1 MFKSIQKSGRIAAVA
16 IGLVAALSPLAAPP
30 AALAGGSVPT
40 PELEKAYSF
49 KTGSN
54 NSYVSNI
61 NLDSEYRY
69 LFDRD
74 DKNKLKKVSLIN
86 LDDGSV
92 RPVDIPKNSLDS
104 TSVSSNDQLSWIEG
118 SNLVVFSP
126 EKQKQSVHSLEPG
139 KYTQDYA
146 LISENGETACV
157 IQHDSDDN
165 YSFAFY
171 DLKTDNKMQACHPE
185 GDWSWRIF
193 SKDGACFYVVTTNAD
208 KSTVTLEVFDTKTGS
223 TKSNTTHVNKV
234 TDDIEIGSVSLLP
247 DSEGLILQ
255 GESFLI
261 KADRDAN
268 LSTISDDEDHAFA
281 NDYSSWACD
290 YYPVYIGNGSSDLFE
305 EDDDDYYLNE
315 QDASLGVIDLQNGN
329 TISSIAFPF
338 GDGRLCGISHD
349 GGVLLGRY
357 TDYTDDNR
365 SSACLVDAQTGAKSE
380 FDSHWCS
387 PYFMNGDREIW
398 TDYYDD
404 DDPTTLH
411 VNIYKSNIPH
421 SVPEDVLY
429 FVQNHLPFV
438 IGGGVAII
446 LIIGGAIVVL
456 CIRKKRAKA
465 ANGAVAAAPKPQRK
479 QRRRQKRAQ
488 QNAVVPT
495 APAMQAAPAE
505 PAHFCRHCGTP
516 LVPEAQFCP
525 TCGQKV
531 D

>member
-16 IGLVAALSPLAAPP
+16 IGLIAALSPLVAPP

-40 PELEKAYSF
+40 PELEKSYSF
-49 KTGSN
+49 KVSSDH
-54 NSYVSNI
+54 SYVSHLD
-61 NLDSEYRY
+61 LDSGYCY
-69 LFDRD
+69 LFDRE
-74 DKNKLKKVSLIN
+74 DKNSVKKVSLIN
-86 LDDGSV
+86 LDNGSTT
-92 RPVDIPKNSLDS
+92 PVDIPKKSLDS
-104 TSVSSNDQLSWIEG
+104 MNVSWDGRLLWIEG

-126 EKQKQSVHSLEPG
+126 KTQRQSVHSLEPG

-146 LISENGETACV
+146 FISENGETACV

-165 YSFAFY
+165 HSYAIY
-171 DLKTDNKMQACHPE
+171 DLKTDNKIQVDRTE
-185 GDWSWRIF
+185 SDWSWVAL
-193 SKDGACFYVVTTNAD
+193 SKDGKYFYVVSTNAD
-208 KSTVTLEVFDTKTGS
+208 KSTVTLKVFDIKTGS
-223 TKSNTTHVNKV
+223 TKSNTIKVNKI
-234 TDDIEIGSVSLLP
+234 TDSIEIYSIMQLP
-247 DSEGLILQ
+247 DSEDLILQ
-255 GESFLI
+255 GDSFLI

-268 LSTISDDEDHAFA
+268 LSTIFNDEDHAFA
-281 NDYSSWACD
+281 NGYSSSGSCN
-290 YYPVYIGNGSSDLFE
+290 YYPVYLSNGSGDLF
-305 EDDDDYYLNE
+305 DDSYYLNL
-315 QDASLGVIDLQNGN
+315 QKANLGVIDLQNGN

-338 GDGRLCGISHD
+338 GDGDLCDISHD

-357 TDYTDDNR
+357 TDDDR

-421 SVPEDVLY
+421 SLPEDVLY
-429 FVQNHLPFV
+429 FVQTHLPFV
-438 IGGGVAII
+438 IGGGVAIV
-446 LIIGGAIVVL
+446 LVIGGVIVVL
-456 CIRKKRAKA
+456 CVRKKRAKTT
-465 ANGAVAAAPKPQRK
+465 NGAVAAAPKPQRK

-488 QNAVVPT
+488 QNAVPPAAPAMPT
-495 APAMQAAPAE
+495 APAAPVE
-505 PAHFCRHCGTP
+505 PARFCRHCGTP